1 VRFEVTRVLDSIER
15 RLSTDPAVARA
26 IVDLATIVRLTE
38 LDGGRPVSLV
48 RLGLVI
54 DALGA
59 HLNDR
64 GAKVY
69 LVVDRALMSD
79 LELTSNE
86 KMTLRRWS
94 DDGLI
99 EALPD
104 VDDRVPELAALTG
117 LPVVSRDDYARFAQR
132 HGWMAGAPDLFLAP
146 VAGMGNGSGGPQLV
160 SRQLAPGQAPVR
172 AQLDQ
177 ATVAILGRYWRCPEP
192 GCPSFNPAGVNLT
205 GANQPPPRIRSGRP
219 VCPRH
224 DQPLTD
230 AGPRQAQVP
239 MLILIGGAERGRFA
253 VTGERPVLVGR
264 NPDDPQGV
272 RLGEWL
278 DDEAV
283 QWVSRTHAQ
292 LELQGTAVVLTDTS
306 TNGTV
311 VKTSAG
317 PLRLARG
324 ERRQLDATDVI
335 ELHRGVELCRADRRP
350 AQSQDDELP
359 LMADAPTIAIKIPQ
373 N

>member
-15 RLSTDPAVARA
+15 RLSTDPAAARA
-26 IVDLATIVRLTE
+26 IVDLASIVRLTE
-38 LDGGRPVSLV
+38 LDGGRPVSLL

-54 DALGA
+54 DALST

-64 GAKVY
+64 AARIY
-69 LVVDRALMSD
+69 LVVDRALISD

-99 EALPD
+99 EALPE
-104 VDDRVPELAALTG
+104 VDDRVLELAALTG
-117 LPVVSRDDYARFAQR
+117 LPVVGRDDYARFGQR
-132 HGWMAGAPDLFLAP
+132 HPWIAGAPDMFLAP
-146 VAGMGNGSGGPQLV
+146 VAGPSGPQLV
-160 SRQLAPGQAPVR
+160 SRQPAPGQPPTRPQA
-172 AQLDQ
+172 DQ
-177 ATVAILGRYWRCPEP
+177 ATAAILGRYWRCPES
-192 GCPSFNPAGVNLT
+192 GCAGFNLT
-205 GANQPPPRIRSGRP
+205 GANQPPPRIRGGRP

-230 AGPRQAQVP
+230 AGPRQASVP
-239 MLILIGGAERGRFA
+239 MLILVGGAERGRFT
-253 VTGERPVLVGR
+253 VTGERPVLIGR

-292 LELQGTAVVLTDTS
+292 LELQGTALVLTDTS

-311 VKTSAG
+311 VQAAG
-317 PLRLARG
+317 GRLRLSRG
-324 ERRQLDATDVI
+324 ERRQLDGNDVI

-350 AQSQDDELP
+350 AQSQDDEVP
-359 LMADAPTIAIKIPQ
+359 IMAEAPTIAIKLPQ
-373 N
+373 S

>member
-1 VRFEVTRVLDSIER
+1 MRFEVTRVLDAIER

-54 DALGA
+54 DALGT

-64 GAKVY
+64 SAKIY

-94 DDGLI
+94 DDGLC
-99 EALPD
+99 EALPE
-104 VDDRVPELAALTG
+104 VDDRVLELAALTG

-132 HGWMAGAPDLFLAP
+132 HGWLAGAPDMFLAP
-146 VAGMGNGSGGPQLV
+146 VAGPAGPQLA
-160 SRQLAPGQAPVR
+160 SRQLPPGQAPVR

-177 ATVAILGRYWRCPEP
+177 TTVAILGRYWRCPEQ
-192 GCPSFNPAGVNLT
+192 GCASFNLT
-205 GANQPPPRIRSGRP
+205 GANQPPPRIRGGRP

-230 AGPRQAQVP
+230 AGPRQVQVP
-239 MLILIGGAERGRFA
+239 MLILIGGAERGRFT

-283 QWVSRTHAQ
+283 QWVSRNHAQ
-292 LELQGTAVVLTDTS
+292 LELQGTALVLTDTS

-311 VKTSAG
+311 VQTVAG
-317 PLRLARG
+317 PMRLSRG
-324 ERRQLDATDVI
+324 ERRQLGANDVV

-350 AQSQDDELP
+350 AQSRDDEMP
-359 LMADAPTIAIKIPQ
+359 VMVDAPTIAIKIPGS
-373 N
+373 

>member
-15 RLSTDPAVARA
+15 RLSTDPGVARA
-26 IVDLATIVRLTE
+26 VVDLASLVRFTE
-38 LDGGRPVSLV
+38 LDGGRPVSLL

-54 DALGA
+54 DALGS

-64 GAKVY
+64 GARIY

-99 EALPD
+99 EALSD
-104 VDDRVPELAALTG
+104 VDDRVLELAVYTG

-132 HGWMAGAPDLFLAP
+132 HPWVAGAADRFLVP
-146 VAGMGNGSGGPQLV
+146 VRGPNGPALSA
-160 SRQLAPGQAPVR
+160 RQLPPGQAPVR
-172 AQLDQ
+172 PALDQ
-177 ATVAILGRYWRCPEP
+177 ATTAILGRYWRCPEP
-192 GCPSFNPAGVNLT
+192 GCASFT
-205 GANQPPPRIRSGRP
+205 GANQPPPRIRGGRP

-230 AGPRQAQVP
+230 AGPRQQSVP
-239 MLILIGGAERGRFA
+239 MLVLIGGAERGRFA

-264 NPDDPQGV
+264 NPDDPGGV

-292 LELQGTAVVLTDTS
+292 LELQGTALVLTDTS

-311 VKTSAG
+311 VQSGAG
-317 PLRLARG
+317 RLRLSRG
-324 ERRQLDATDVI
+324 ERRTLDDNDVI

-350 AQSQDDELP
+350 SQAQEDDVP
-359 LMADAPTIAIKIPQ
+359 VMAEAPTIAIKIQ
-373 N
+373 